1 MQIKMAWMS
10 VLQDRV
16 GGLISRDLLRI
27 AGREDHIHTR
37 MMVVARGSAES
48 QQRVK
53 SVYQV
58 TIALQIA
65 VCNGARD

>member
-27 AGREDHIHTR
+27 AGREDHIHIHIR
-37 MMVVARGSAES
+37 MMVVA
-48 QQRVK
+48 
-53 SVYQV
+53 
-58 TIALQIA
+58 
-65 VCNGARD
+65 

>member
-27 AGREDHIHTR
+27 AGREDHIHIR
-37 MMVVARGSAES
+37 MMVVA
-48 QQRVK
+48 
-53 SVYQV
+53 
-58 TIALQIA
+58 
-65 VCNGARD
+65 